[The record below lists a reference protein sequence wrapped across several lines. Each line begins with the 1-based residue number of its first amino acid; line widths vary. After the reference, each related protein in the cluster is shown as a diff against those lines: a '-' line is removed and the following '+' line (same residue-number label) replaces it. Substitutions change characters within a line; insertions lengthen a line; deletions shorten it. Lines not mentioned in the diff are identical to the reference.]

1 MRRKFSELSMRLET
15 LAIFR
20 KLLDDPVIAKL
31 RTLFLLTEESED
43 ERQVISCFSSFISA
57 LYEKTPD
64 LSKYIKSLILNDD
77 NLYIRQKSAGKEI
90 SPTIESC
97 LYAEL
102 ELFQEIS
109 QLKVPDI
116 KSAIGYHGFLP
127 EWETSHC
134 DLKGEYKKQIE
145 KLPVKGFGI
154 FAKYRSFSV
163 KDGEFIPIL
172 FPDNQSLSDLFGY
185 RKEREQVIKNTEAFL
200 EGKEASDMLLYG
212 DAGTGKSSTIK
223 AIVNEYAPK
232 GLRLVEIR
240 KSQIFDIP
248 KVTEKL
254 SGNPLK
260 FIIYI
265 DDLSFSGNNEN
276 FSSLKA
282 ILEGSAVSRSSNILI
297 YATSN
302 RRHLLKETSAERQ
315 GDDLHINE
323 TLQETMS
330 LAARFGLTVAFQKPD
345 KDTYLYITKEL
356 AKKYGLD
363 MSDEELFKKAEA
375 HAIRTNGRTPRAAKQ
390 FIELQKTGL

>member
-31 RTLFLLTEESED
+31 RTLFLLTEKSED

-64 LSKYIKSLILNDD
+64 LSKYIRFLILNDD
-77 NLYIRQKSAGKEI
+77 NLYIRQKSSGKEI

-109 QLKVPDI
+109 QLSVSDV

-127 EWETSHC
+127 AWETSRC
-134 DLKGEYKKQIE
+134 DLKEEYEKQIQ

-163 KDGEFIPIL
+163 KDGEFVPIL

-185 RKEREQVIKNTEAFL
+185 RREREQIIKNTEAFL

-223 AIVNEYAPK
+223 AVVNEYAQK

-240 KSQIFDIP
+240 KTQIFDIP

-276 FSSLKA
+276 FSALKA

-363 MSDEELFKKAEA
+363 MSEEELFKKAEA
-375 HAIRTNGRTPRAAKQ
+375 HALRTNGRTPRAAKQ

>member
-1 MRRKFSELSMRLET
+1 MS
-15 LAIFR
+15 
-20 KLLDDPVIAKL
+20 V
-31 RTLFLLTEESED
+31 
-43 ERQVISCFSSFISA
+43 
-57 LYEKTPD
+57 EK
-64 LSKYIKSLILNDD
+64 
-77 NLYIRQKSAGKEI
+77 
-90 SPTIESC
+90 
-97 LYAEL
+97 
-102 ELFQEIS
+102 
-109 QLKVPDI
+109 
-116 KSAIGYHGFLP
+116 
-127 EWETSHC
+127 
-134 DLKGEYKKQIE
+134 KKQIQ

-163 KDGEFIPIL
+163 KDGEFVPIL

-185 RKEREQVIKNTEAFL
+185 RREREQIIKNTEAFL
-200 EGKEASDMLLYG
+200 EGREASDMLLYG

-223 AIVNEYAPK
+223 AVVNEYAQK

-240 KSQIFDIP
+240 KTQIFDIP
-248 KVTEKL
+248 KITEEL

-276 FSSLKA
+276 FSALKA
-282 ILEGSAVSRSSNILI
+282 ILEGSAVSRGSNILI

-363 MSDEELFKKAEA
+363 MSEEELFKKAEA
-375 HAIRTNGRTPRAAKQ
+375 HALRTNGRTPRAAKQ

>member
-1 MRRKFSELSMRLET
+1 LVITAFS
-15 LAIFR
+15 A
-20 KLLDDPVIAKL
+20 
-31 RTLFLLTEESED
+31 
-43 ERQVISCFSSFISA
+43 
-57 LYEKTPD
+57 
-64 LSKYIKSLILNDD
+64 
-77 NLYIRQKSAGKEI
+77 
-90 SPTIESC
+90 
-97 LYAEL
+97 
-102 ELFQEIS
+102 
-109 QLKVPDI
+109 
-116 KSAIGYHGFLP
+116 
-127 EWETSHC
+127 WETSRC
-134 DLKGEYKKQIE
+134 DLKEEYEKQIE
-145 KLPVKGFGI
+145 KLHVKGFGI

-163 KDGEFIPIL
+163 KDGEFVPIL

-185 RKEREQVIKNTEAFL
+185 QREREQVIKNTEAFL
-200 EGKEASDMLLYG
+200 EGREASDMLLYG

-223 AIVNEYAPK
+223 AVVNEYAQK

-240 KSQIFDIP
+240 KTQIFDIP
-248 KVTEKL
+248 KITEEL

-276 FSSLKA
+276 FSALKA
-282 ILEGSAVSRSSNILI
+282 ILEGSAVSRGSNILI

-363 MSDEELFKKAEA
+363 MSEEELFKKAEA
-375 HAIRTNGRTPRAAKQ
+375 HALRTNGRTPRAAKQ